1 MSANAKNIALRE
13 SPPPKAAQIM
23 PKLPRIARNL
33 HEPAGWLHELS
44 QIYRC
49 ARRQQLSTDDA
60 SRLAFICSQAG
71 KLAKDTEYLRYIASL
86 EKRLED
92 MGLQPAIQ
100 HLDDY
105 GSSDDTALVPTESTQ
120 S

>member
-1 MSANAKNIALRE
+1 MVVELMSANAKNIALRE

-49 ARRQQLSTDDA
+49 ARRQHLSTDDA
-60 SRLAFICSQAG
+60 SRLAFICSSAG
-71 KLAKDTEYLRYIASL
+71 KLAKDTQYLKYVASL
-86 EKRLED
+86 EERLKA
-92 MGLQPAIQ
+92 MGLQSAIQ
-100 HLDDY
+100 HFDDY
-105 GSSDDTALVPTESTQ
+105 SADPALTDGNS
-120 S
+120 